1 MLCFQNGASKAQPPG
16 AATDLG
22 AGGQGVE
29 MVHQLWGRACFWV
42 TYQNSVVDFTGKT
55 TERKMSSL

>member
-1 MLCFQNGASKAQPPG
+1 MPHCAVSKQKNMWCFQNGASKAQPPG

-29 MVHQLWGRACFWV
+29 MVHQK
-42 TYQNSVVDFTGKT
+42 NVVDFTGKT